1 MNDRRRAMLAALMIA
16 AFSCCGCMTI
26 TYTSPE
32 GYELKIQRILN
43 DTSFDSVAVTG
54 TDGKTL
60 TISGYKNETIK
71 ALELAK
77 DILSTI
83 KPTP

>member
-1 MNDRRRAMLAALMIA
+1 MNNRQRAAVAALMIA

-43 DTSFDSVAVTG
+43 DTSFDSVAVQG
-54 TDGKTL
+54 TDGKSL

-71 ALELAK
+71 ALEL
-77 DILSTI
+77 LSDMLKTM
-83 KPTP
+83 KPIP

>member
-1 MNDRRRAMLAALMIA
+1 MRNRYRLAVAFWMAVAL
-16 AFSCCGCMTI
+16 CGPGCMTI

-32 GYELKIQRILN
+32 GYTLKIQRILN

-71 ALELAK
+71 ALELLG
-77 DILSTI
+77 DILKTV

>member
-1 MNDRRRAMLAALMIA
+1 MNDRRRAAVAALMIA

-60 TISGYKNETIK
+60 TISGYKNEMSK
-71 ALELAK
+71 ALELIK
-77 DILSTI
+77 DLVNTI

>member
-1 MNDRRRAMLAALMIA
+1 MRNLRMAVMALVML
-16 AFSCCGCMTI
+16 CCFGCMTI

-71 ALELAK
+71 ALELLG
-77 DILSTI
+77 DILKTV
-83 KPTP
+83 KPIP